1 MATIYDRLLLVK
13 TETTKGTDAVP
24 TPAANAIRCVSFNF
38 TKTQNNID
46 RAVVKQSMGNLPHLI
61 DPDSSWTVEVVVD
74 LKGSGTAGTAPE
86 FGPLFLACR
95 MLETVSAGTAVA
107 YNPSTVI
114 EKSITIYG
122 YKEGQLFKATGAV
135 GNCAITNDR
144 GAPAQATFTLQ
155 AAYIA
160 PAVAAVPAGAVFDA
174 TAPVVASSS
183 DAVSDGTTI
192 RTTSFGIDFGNDV
205 QEHRT
210 TSNHEFVVANR
221 APTLTFTKDSIGTAS
236 EWTALAAG
244 TAASISS
251 TTGATAGNILAITAA
266 NGKRTSVA
274 HGERAERDTLD
285 VAYNL
290 FETATDDQ
298 FEVKFS

>member
-38 TKTQNNID
+38 TKNQNNID
-46 RAVVKQSMGNLPHLI
+46 RAVVKQTMGNLPHLV
-61 DPDSSWTVEVVVD
+61 DPDASWTIEVVVD

-86 FGPLFLACR
+86 YGPLFLACR
-95 MLETVSAGTAVA
+95 TLETVVAGTSVT
-107 YNPSTVI
+107 YNPSTAT
-114 EKSITIYG
+114 EKSITVYG

-135 GNCAITNDR
+135 GSFTIANDR
-144 GAPAQATFTLQ
+144 GAAPQATFTLQ

-160 PAVAAVPAGAVFDA
+160 PAASAVPAGAVFDA

-183 DAVSDGTTI
+183 DIISDGTTI
-192 RTTSFGIDFGNDV
+192 RTTSFSIDAGNDV

-210 TSNHEFVVANR
+210 TSNHEFTVANR
-221 APTLTFTKDSIGTAS
+221 APTITFNKDSIGTSA
-236 EWTALAAG
+236 EWTALHSG
-244 TAASISS
+244 TAASISAA
-251 TTGATAGNILAITAA
+251 TGATAGNILTITAP

-274 HGERAERDTLD
+274 HAERAERDTLD

-290 FETATDDQ
+290 FETNSDDQ
-298 FEVKFS
+298 YAVKFT

>member
-1 MATIYDRLLLVK
+1 MTIYNRLLLVK

-38 TKTQNNID
+38 TKTQNNVD

-61 DPDSSWTVEVVVD
+61 DPDASWTVEVVVD
-74 LKGSGTAGTAPE
+74 LKGSGTAGVAPE

-95 MLETVSAGTAVA
+95 TLETVVAATSVA
-107 YNPSTVI
+107 YNPSTAT
-114 EKSITIYG
+114 EKSITVYG

-135 GNCAITNDR
+135 GTFTIANDR

-160 PAVAAVPAGAVFDA
+160 PAVAVVPAGAVFDA

-183 DAVSDGTTI
+183 DAISDGTTI
-192 RTTSFGIDFGNDV
+192 RTTAFSIDAGNDV

-210 TSNHEFVVANR
+210 TGNHEFVVANR
-221 APTLTFTKDSIGTAS
+221 APTLTFTKDSIGTAA

-298 FEVKFS
+298 YEIKFT